1 MDNRGTAHS
10 KPTRKKTRTGGILTD
25 SEFTALTTLLT
36 HMDERL
42 HGEIKAVREEVKT
55 TYEEVK
61 KVNGR
66 LRKAEDDVIIINQ
79 ELEHRGE
86 TCFVRLENME
96 PSQKLIKHLNFI
108 SKHYKK
114 FILVL
119 IVVLIII
126 QAVVDTAVDNQWISD
141 VIKWFK

>member
-1 MDNRGTAHS
+1 MAPNETTHKRPA
-10 KPTRKKTRTGGILTD
+10 RKKVRSGGFLTD
-25 SEFTALTTLLT
+25 SEFTALTTLIT

-42 HGEIKAVREEVKT
+42 HGEIKGVREEVKST
-55 TYEEVK
+55 LDEVK

-86 TCFVRLENME
+86 TCFRRIEGME
-96 PSQKLIKHLNFI
+96 PSQKLVKHLNFV
-108 SKHYKK
+108 SEHYKK
-114 FILVL
+114 FILGFIVLL
-119 IVVLIII
+119 IVI
-126 QAVVDTAVDNQWISD
+126 QAVVDRAVENQWISE

>member
-61 KVNGR
+61 KVNGG
-66 LRKAEDDVIIINQ
+66 LRKAKEDIIVIND
-79 ELEHRGE
+79 ELEHRGK
-86 TCFVRLENME
+86 TCFRRIEGME
-96 PSQKLIKHLNFI
+96 PSQKLVKHLNFI

-126 QAVVDTAVDNQWISD
+126 QAVGDTAVDNQWISD

>member
-1 MDNRGTAHS
+1 MAPNETTHKRPA
-10 KPTRKKTRTGGILTD
+10 RKKVRSGGLLTD
-25 SEFTALTTLLT
+25 SEFTALTTLIT

-42 HGEIKAVREEVKT
+42 HGEIKGVREEVKST
-55 TYEEVK
+55 LDEVK

-86 TCFVRLENME
+86 TCFVRLENLE
-96 PSQKLIKHLNFI
+96 PSQKLIKHLNFV
-108 SKHYKK
+108 STHYKK
-114 FILVL
+114 FILGFVVLL
-119 IVVLIII
+119 IVI

-141 VIKWFK
+141 VIKWLK

>member
-1 MDNRGTAHS
+1 MDNRGTAHN

-25 SEFTALTTLLT
+25 SEFMALTTLIT

-42 HGEIKAVREEVKT
+42 HGEIKGVREEVKST
-55 TYEEVK
+55 LDEVK

-79 ELEHRGE
+79 ELEHRGK
-86 TCFVRLENME
+86 TCFRRIEGME
-96 PSQKLIKHLNFI
+96 PSQKLVKHLNFV
-108 SKHYKK
+108 SEHYKK
-114 FILVL
+114 FILGFIVLL
-119 IVVLIII
+119 IVI
-126 QAVVDTAVDNQWISD
+126 QAVVDRAVENQWISE

>member
-1 MDNRGTAHS
+1 MAPNETTHKRPA
-10 KPTRKKTRTGGILTD
+10 RKKVRSGGLLTD
-25 SEFTALTTLLT
+25 SEFTALTTLIT

-42 HGEIKAVREEVKT
+42 HGEIKGVRDEVKST
-55 TYEEVK
+55 LEEVK

-96 PSQKLIKHLNFI
+96 PSQKLVKHLNFI
-108 SKHYKK
+108 SKYYKK
-114 FILVL
+114 FILGFIVLL
-119 IVVLIII
+119 IVI

-141 VIKWFK
+141 VIKWLK